1 MIKHKIYLSVVC
13 MLLCVGSLF
22 AQVNVTVQRK
32 QNPLPAQGGI
42 YMSDPGRFFNIVVT
56 NNSASEFLPVRL
68 EARIEGPIENSV
80 DFWPNSDSY
89 IATMASRTMPIY
101 IPLQPGQSRVLTQTD
116 LYNMF
121 RQYDAGTEMY
131 GGGAIYDAFQN
142 GANNGAFGL
151 LPEGHYGLKITA
163 KTNFTDFNDPGD
175 YLGEGVCFF
184 DICYTANPPSFN
196 NITYIN
202 DGSSN
207 VSGIHDVSGY
217 YTAYFPT
224 SNPRFSWTE
233 PTLNNTSLVVTRQ
246 FIYDFCI
253 YQLGNEQHPS
263 DAVLHNGNIAYQQL
277 GLMTP
282 QCVVPYN
289 IVAKLKRYKNVK
301 YVAQVTARPL
311 VNDASNPAYTQIGN
325 DGKSEMIVLLM
336 EDDGQ
341 AQDHD
346 IVVDN
351 PQIDLPINVTVEPK
365 FTELPSAMYPYFE
378 TPAELFNVT
387 LENRGSE
394 TIPVCMLMQY
404 YKGNWGVTAAPD
416 KQHTT
421 EFLELAPGA
430 KVTLS
435 EDDFNRLAGGYDFDR
450 DVIAF
455 KAKTG

>member
-1 MIKHKIYLSVVC
+1 
-13 MLLCVGSLF
+13 
-22 AQVNVTVQRK
+22 
-32 QNPLPAQGGI
+32 
-42 YMSDPGRFFNIVVT
+42 
-56 NNSASEFLPVRL
+56 
-68 EARIEGPIENSV
+68 
-80 DFWPNSDSY
+80 
-89 IATMASRTMPIY
+89 
-101 IPLQPGQSRVLTQTD
+101 
-116 LYNMF
+116 
-121 RQYDAGTEMY
+121 
-131 GGGAIYDAFQN
+131 
-142 GANNGAFGL
+142 
-151 LPEGHYGLKITA
+151 
-163 KTNFTDFNDPGD
+163 
-175 YLGEGVCFF
+175 
-184 DICYTANPPSFN
+184 
-196 NITYIN
+196 
-202 DGSSN
+202 
-207 VSGIHDVSGY
+207 
-217 YTAYFPT
+217 
-224 SNPRFSWTE
+224 
-233 PTLNNTSLVVTRQ
+233 
-246 FIYDFCI
+246 
-253 YQLGNEQHPS
+253 
-263 DAVLHNGNIAYQQL
+263 
-277 GLMTP
+277 MTP

-435 EDDFNRLAGGYDFDR
+435 EDEFNRLAGGYDFDR

-455 KAKTG
+455 KAKTGFAPAELDLGGGYGVRYKESDPFIDIAANIRQVADHFRTYAAQLGIDLPAIRMEPGRSIVADAGMTLYTVGTIKKIPGYKNYVSVDGGMTDNPRYALYGSH